1 MATIRW
7 NITDRMTGKV
17 ITIAQPTTDGECNT
31 LKVGIKALS
40 RLSVRGG
47 SLYEG

>member
-1 MATIRW
+1 MNAIRW
-7 NITDRMTGKV
+7 TIQDRASKRSVTV
-17 ITIAQPTTDGECNT
+17 AHPITDGERSS

-40 RLSVRGG
+40 RLSVRGA

>member
-17 ITIAQPTTDGECNT
+17 ITIAQPTTDGERSS

-40 RLSVRGG
+40 RLSVRGA